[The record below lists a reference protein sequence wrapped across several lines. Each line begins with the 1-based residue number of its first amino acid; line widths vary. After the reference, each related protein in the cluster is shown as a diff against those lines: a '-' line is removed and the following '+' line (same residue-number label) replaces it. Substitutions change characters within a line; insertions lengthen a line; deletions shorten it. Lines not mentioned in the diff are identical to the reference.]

1 MHRENTDEQIE
12 SWINAKLTNNWYN
25 QWVSKNI
32 KNNNEVLFFTELK
45 NSFKENYLNK
55 DYFNI
60 SYEELYYNSGFQKI
74 LDYLNMVE
82 LENKNFPYGEK
93 YRINVNKGRSLI

>member
-1 MHRENTDEQIE
+1 MKTC
-12 SWINAKLTNNWYN
+12 T
-25 QWVSKNI
+25 
-32 KNNNEVLFFTELK
+32 
-45 NSFKENYLNK
+45 
-55 DYFNI
+55 
-60 SYEELYYNSGFQKI
+60 KI